1 MIERGF
7 DAKLHNPLLNLEWN
21 FLDNSLENRAIYIR
35 KLIILRSGNMADMK
49 INVNAL
55 WDGGV
60 TGYGTLKAEYLN
72 TKIAI
77 PTSLGGSGNG
87 ANPKEVLVAS
97 VTTCY
102 TATLTFVLESR
113 NLPVAELTVNSKA
126 SITDNEFKIT
136 HYPNIVLS
144 AEATEEQILSA
155 QRATE
160 AADKGCDV
168 GNILK
173 KADVKIE
180 VQAKVTSK

>member
-1 MIERGF
+1 MTRQDIY
-7 DAKLHNPLLNLEWN
+7 AVNLFEGV
-21 FLDNSLENRAIYIR
+21 
-35 KLIILRSGNMADMK
+35 LIMADMK
-49 INVNAL
+49 INVNAI

-60 TGYGTLKAEYLN
+60 TGNGTLKAEYLD

-77 PTSLGGSGNG
+77 PASLGGSGNG

-102 TATLTFVLESR
+102 AATLTFVLESR
-113 NLPVAELTVNSKA
+113 KLPVAELTVNSEA
-126 SITDNEFKIT
+126 SISDNEFKIN
-136 HYPNIVLS
+136 HYPHIVLS
-144 AEATEEQILSA
+144 AGATEEQIQSA

-160 AADKGCDV
+160 AAEKGCDV

-180 VQAKVTSK
+180 VQGKVSVK